1 MGSRENRVSRESQ
14 VSSPRLKTVASLMNR
29 IGWPNFSAAEEIQFD
44 YQDDER
50 PGKFLSPGIVICNF
64 KLVGDEEEVV
74 HI

>member
-1 MGSRENRVSRESQ
+1 
-14 VSSPRLKTVASLMNR
+14 MNR